1 MATVNNQWTTSPE
14 QKAGFGISKCAGHA
28 VSNTR
33 RHQHPTHHH
42 TAPTHH
48 TPTHH
53 IPIHTHIQSSI
64 HLLPTHTLTQPHT
77 SLPSPLPSY
86 PHPYTHPKC
95 SLARNRLSL
104 RQQHLKPP
112 HTLQS
117 WTLGFQESSVPPWI
131 CKNVGQELLEGS
143 AFSWLACVSARVSE
157 PFTKTFKGDHKHVCG
172 LYSGMNLASFANQEV
187 SSWAMTSPSNMQE
200 ATSIKLSSWNRKL
213 YVHISSVTSFICRL
227 HIHWK
232 CPVEIFLEIAYVSGP
247 LYS

>member
-1 MATVNNQWTTSPE
+1 MCRTCRVQFQASP
-14 QKAGFGISKCAGHA
+14 ASHTPSHCTYSSHPHSPYPYTHTHTIIHPP
-28 VSNTR
+28 
-33 RHQHPTHHH
+33 PTH
-42 TAPTHH
+42 
-48 TPTHH
+48 
-53 IPIHTHIQSSI
+53 
-64 HLLPTHTLTQPHT
+64 THTLTQPHT

-86 PHPYTHPKC
+86 PHPYTHPRC

-104 RQQHLKPP
+104 RQQHLEPP

-131 CKNVGQELLEGS
+131 CKNPGQELLEGS

-200 ATSIKLSSWNRKL
+200 AASIKLSSWNRKL